1 MYWGDEVFEINLI
14 KSQEINLDYILEQIF
29 EKKSRIKDKVAL
41 VDDIRPLIRASPGN
55 RAKEQPLVDFI
66 EQTDPETLS
75 DKASLIKA
83 FFCYA
88 QAQQRREAEALI
100 AAESL
105 DAAAAKRYIFRSIQ
119 RGHASEIGTELHDR
133 LQPMSSLNPKYQS
146 RKRAVCEKNFRF
158 RGEVQGHR
166 RSLLA
171 QEPPTQSKGSARSY
185 NDLADLKPQGVR
197 PPNPEQPASWPD
209 LGLCCRGYRVPRCGG
224 RCGWR

>member
-1 MYWGDEVFEINLI
+1 MDLPSDRALQDYRSTYNYIYDWTRGQNRADQQEQLQMDWGDEVFEIDLI

-55 RAKEQPLVDFI
+55 RAKEQLLVDFI
-66 EQTDPETLS
+66 EQTDPETLG

-105 DAAAAKRYIFRSIQ
+105 DATAAKRYIFRSIQ
-119 RGHASEIGTELHDR
+119 RGYASEIGTELHDS
-133 LQPMSSLNPKYQS
+133 LQPMSPLNPKYQS
-146 RKRAVCEKNFRF
+146 RKQAVCEKISAFVEKF
-158 RGEVQGHR
+158 KGIGD
-166 RSLLA
+166 SL
-171 QEPPTQSKGSARSY
+171 
-185 NDLADLKPQGVR
+185 
-197 PPNPEQPASWPD
+197 
-209 LGLCCRGYRVPRCGG
+209 
-224 RCGWR
+224 